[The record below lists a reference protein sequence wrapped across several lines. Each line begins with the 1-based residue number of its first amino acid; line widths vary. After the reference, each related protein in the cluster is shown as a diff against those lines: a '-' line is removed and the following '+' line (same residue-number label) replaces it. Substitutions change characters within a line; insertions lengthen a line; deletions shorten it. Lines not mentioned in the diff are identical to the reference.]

1 MGEPAPFTMPIMLG
15 AKFNHAKASF
25 TWVPTAR
32 DRKRA
37 DRNHGQ
43 TLERL
48 RERGGL
54 CWEEMAACLLDK
66 GLWDEKFENA
76 EARCNAEVGA
86 RSPQEAS
93 GLSSTQEKNND

>member
-1 MGEPAPFTMPIMLG
+1 MGDEQPFTMPIMLG
-15 AKFNHAKASF
+15 WQHRHAKASF

-37 DRNHGQ
+37 DLNHGQ

-54 CWEEMAACLLDK
+54 DWEEMAACLLDK

-76 EARCNAEVGA
+76 QARCDAEIQA
-86 RSPQEAS
+86 RLPSPPSAGGSDE
-93 GLSSTQEKNND
+93 

>member
-1 MGEPAPFTMPIMLG
+1 MSEEATFTMPIMLG
-15 AKFNHAKASF
+15 WQHRHAKGSF

-37 DRNHGQ
+37 DHNHGQ

-48 RERGGL
+48 KERGGL

-66 GLWDEKFENA
+66 GLWDEKFEDA
-76 EARCNAEVGA
+76 ESRCNAEVAA
-86 RSPQEAS
+86 RAASP
-93 GLSSTQEKNND
+93 T